1 MSFETVFGNII
12 SIFSL
17 IVTVSIIILSV
28 KKLAETKN
36 KVLSVFFT
44 FAMVSY
50 FMSEVYYFAYNF
62 LIPDT
67 RMPFAA
73 NEIAEA
79 SMILLLCAVL
89 ETTIGRERKF
99 DIGAF
104 IFSTVFIGV
113 NIALWILWAGE
124 WAKNIIFGL
133 PYIYFL
139 YLLIKGVMKTKA
151 ASGKEIII
159 AVVLSTAILAG
170 EAIAPAMNDTVR
182 PIIEISCYPL
192 MYILWILIC
201 VKTIATLRKE
211 NKNQGEAIFL
221 SFTLHIW
228 TMLLMF
234 MSADIFYNIANIMY
248 ICVLPLMYLA
258 FKKELSKDD
267 IR

>member
-12 SIFSL
+12 SILSL

-28 KKLAETKN
+28 RKLTEKKN

-89 ETTIGRERKF
+89 ETTLGKERK
-99 DIGAF
+99 INIPAL

-113 NIALWILWAGE
+113 NIALWIIWADE
-124 WAKNIIFGL
+124 WIKNILFGL
-133 PYIYFL
+133 PYIYYL
-139 YLLIKGVMKTKA
+139 YLLIKGVIKTKA
-151 ASGKEIII
+151 ASGKEIFT
-159 AVVLSTAILAG
+159 AAALSVVILIG
-170 EAIAPAMNDTVR
+170 EAIAIAMNDTVR
-182 PIIEISCYPL
+182 PIIEISCYPF
-192 MYILWILIC
+192 MYILWIFIL
-201 VKTIATLRKE
+201 VKTVKTLRKE
-211 NKNQGEAIFL
+211 DKNNAEAIYL
-221 SFTLHIW
+221 SFALHIW

-234 MSADIFYNIANIMY
+234 MSADIFYNVANIMY
-248 ICVLPLMYLA
+248 IIVLPMMYLA

-267 IR
+267 IC

>member
-89 ETTIGRERKF
+89 ETTLGKERKF

-104 IFSTVFIGV
+104 IFSTVFIGL

-124 WAKNIIFGL
+124 WAKNILFGL

-139 YLLIKGVMKTKA
+139 YLLIKGLVKTKVVT
-151 ASGKEIII
+151 SKEIVL
-159 AVVLSTAILAG
+159 ATVLSICVFVG
-170 EAIAPAMNDTVR
+170 EAIAPAMNDTIG
-182 PIIEISCYPL
+182 PIVEKSCYPF

-201 VKTIATLRKE
+201 IKTIATLRKE
-211 NKNQGEAIFL
+211 DKNQGEAIYL

-234 MSADIFYNIANIMY
+234 MSADIYYNIANIMY

>member
-12 SIFSL
+12 SILSL

-28 KKLAETKN
+28 RKLTETKN

-89 ETTIGRERKF
+89 ETTLGKERK
-99 DIGAF
+99 INIPAF
-104 IFSTVFIGV
+104 IFSTVFIGI
-113 NIALWILWAGE
+113 NIVLWIFWSDE
-124 WAKNIIFGL
+124 WIKNILFGL

-139 YLLIKGVMKTKA
+139 YLLIKGVIKTKA
-151 ASGKEIII
+151 ASGKELII
-159 AVVLSTAILAG
+159 AAVLSFVSLTG
-170 EAIAPAMNDTVR
+170 EAIAFATQDTFGSTV
-182 PIIEISCYPL
+182 EICCYPF
-192 MYILWILIC
+192 MYLLWIFIL
-201 VKTIATLRKE
+201 VKVIKSLRKE
-211 NKNQGEAIFL
+211 NANQSESIYL

-234 MSADIFYNIANIMY
+234 MSADVFYNIANIMY
-248 ICVLPLMYLA
+248 IIVLILMYLA
-258 FKKELSKDD
+258 FKKELSEDD
-267 IR
+267 IC

>member
-12 SIFSL
+12 SILSL

-28 KKLAETKN
+28 RKLTETKN

-89 ETTIGRERKF
+89 ETTLGKERKIK
-99 DIGAF
+99 IGAL
-104 IFSTVFIGV
+104 IFSTVFIGI
-113 NIALWILWAGE
+113 NMALWIMWSDE
-124 WAKNIIFGL
+124 WIKNILFGL

-139 YLLIKGVMKTKA
+139 YLLIKGVIKTKA
-151 ASGKEIII
+151 ASNREII
-159 AVVLSTAILAG
+159 AAAVLSAVILAG
-170 EAIAPAMNDTVR
+170 EAIAVSMNDTVR
-182 PIIEISCYPL
+182 PIVEISCYPL
-192 MYILWILIC
+192 MYLLWIFIL
-201 VKTIATLRKE
+201 VKVIKSLRKE
-211 NKNQGEAIFL
+211 NANQGEAIYL

-234 MSADIFYNIANIMY
+234 MSADVFYNIANIMY
-248 ICVLPLMYLA
+248 IIVLPLMYLA

>member
-12 SIFSL
+12 SILSL

-89 ETTIGRERKF
+89 ETTLGKDRKF
-99 DIGAF
+99 NIPAF

-170 EAIAPAMNDTVR
+170 EAIAPTMNDTLR

-211 NKNQGEAIFL
+211 NKNQGEAIYL

>member
-12 SIFSL
+12 SILSL
-17 IVTVSIIILSV
+17 TVTVSIIILSV
-28 KKLAETKN
+28 KKMTETKN

-89 ETTIGRERKF
+89 ETVLGKDKKSEF
-99 DIGAF
+99 PAL

-113 NIALWILWAGE
+113 NIVLWIVWADE
-124 WAKNIIFGL
+124 WLKNIIFGL

-139 YLLIKGVMKTKA
+139 YLLIRGVIKTKA
-151 ASGKEIII
+151 VSTKDMVI
-159 AVVLSTAILAG
+159 AAVISFLAFTG
-170 EAIAPAMNDTVR
+170 EAIAITMNGTFKT
-182 PIIEISCYPL
+182 IFELSCYPL
-192 MYILWILIC
+192 LYILWIFIF
-201 VKTIATLRKE
+201 VKTINSLRKDGQD
-211 NKNQGEAIFL
+211 QGEAVYL

-228 TMLLMF
+228 TMLSMF
-234 MSADIFYNIANIMY
+234 MSDGIFYNIANIMY
-248 ICVLPLMYLA
+248 IVVLPLMYLA

>member
-12 SIFSL
+12 SILSL
-17 IVTVSIIILSV
+17 TVTISIIILSV
-28 KKLAETKN
+28 RKLTEKKN

-89 ETTIGRERKF
+89 ETTLGKDRKF
-99 DIGAF
+99 NIPAF
-104 IFSTVFIGV
+104 IFSTVFIGA

-159 AVVLSTAILAG
+159 AVVLSTIILAG
-170 EAIAPAMNDTVR
+170 EAIAPAMNDTLK
-182 PIIEISCYPL
+182 PIIEISCYPF

-201 VKTIATLRKE
+201 VKTITTLRKE
-211 NKNQGEAIFL
+211 NKNQGEAIYL

>member
-12 SIFSL
+12 SILSL

-28 KKLAETKN
+28 RKLTESKN

-89 ETTIGRERKF
+89 ETTLGKERKIK
-99 DIGAF
+99 IGAL
-104 IFSTVFIGV
+104 IFSTVFIGI
-113 NIALWILWAGE
+113 NMALWIMWSDE
-124 WAKNIIFGL
+124 WIKNILFGL

-139 YLLIKGVMKTKA
+139 YLLIKGVIKTKA
-151 ASGKEIII
+151 ASNREII
-159 AVVLSTAILAG
+159 AAAVLSAVIFAG
-170 EAIAPAMNDTVR
+170 EAIAVSMNDTVR
-182 PIIEISCYPL
+182 PIVEISCYPL
-192 MYILWILIC
+192 MYLLWIFIL
-201 VKTIATLRKE
+201 VKVIKSLRKE
-211 NKNQGEAIFL
+211 NANQGEAIYL

-234 MSADIFYNIANIMY
+234 MSADVFYNIANIMY
-248 ICVLPLMYLA
+248 IIVLPLMYLA

>member
-12 SIFSL
+12 SILSL
-17 IVTVSIIILSV
+17 IVTFSIIILSV
-28 KKLAETKN
+28 RKLTEKKN

-89 ETTIGRERKF
+89 ETTLGKDRKF
-99 DIGAF
+99 YVSAF

-113 NIALWILWAGE
+113 NIALWIIWAGE
-124 WAKNIIFGL
+124 LAKNIIFGL

-170 EAIAPAMNDTVR
+170 ESIAPAMNDTLK

-192 MYILWILIC
+192 MYILWILIFI
-201 VKTIATLRKE
+201 KTVITLRKE
-211 NKNQGEAIFL
+211 DKNQSEAIYL
-221 SFTLHIW
+221 SFALHIW

-234 MSADIFYNIANIMY
+234 MSADIFYNVANIMY
-248 ICVLPLMYLA
+248 ILVMPLMYLA

>member
-1 MSFETVFGNII
+1 
-12 SIFSL
+12 
-17 IVTVSIIILSV
+17 
-28 KKLAETKN
+28 
-36 KVLSVFFT
+36 
-44 FAMVSY
+44 
-50 FMSEVYYFAYNF
+50 MSEVYYFAYNF

-89 ETTIGRERKF
+89 ETTLGKDRKF
-99 DIGAF
+99 NIGAF

-113 NIALWILWAGE
+113 NIAIWILWAGE

-139 YLLIKGVMKTKA
+139 YLLIVGVVKTKA
-151 ASGKEIII
+151 VSNKEIII
-159 AVVLSTAILAG
+159 AIILSICILAG
-170 EAIAPAMNDTVR
+170 EAIALGMNDTLR
-182 PIIEISCYPL
+182 SIIEISCYPF
-192 MYILWILIC
+192 MYILWIFIL
-201 VKTIATLRKE
+201 VKTIKTLRKE
-211 NKNQGEAIFL
+211 DKKQGESIYL

-248 ICVLPLMYLA
+248 ICVLPLMYIA

>member
-12 SIFSL
+12 SVLSL
-17 IVTVSIIILSV
+17 IITVSIIILSA
-28 KKLAETKN
+28 KKLTETNN

-50 FMSEVYYFAYNF
+50 FMSEVYYFAYNL

-89 ETTIGRERKF
+89 ETTLGRERK
-99 DIGAF
+99 INLPAL

-113 NIALWILWAGE
+113 NIALWILWSGE
-124 WAKNIIFGL
+124 WIKNTIFGL

-151 ASGKEIII
+151 ASGKEIVI
-159 AVVLSTAILAG
+159 AIVLSVCILAG
-170 EAIAPAMNDTVR
+170 ESIAPAMNDTVR
-182 PIIEISCYPL
+182 PIIEISCYPF

-201 VKTIATLRKE
+201 IKAIGMLRKE
-211 NKNQGEAIFL
+211 DKNRGEAVYL

-234 MSADIFYNIANIMY
+234 MSSGIFFNIANIMY
-248 ICVLPLMYLA
+248 MLVLPLMYLS

-267 IR
+267 LR

>member
-12 SIFSL
+12 SILSL

-28 KKLAETKN
+28 RKLTETKN

-79 SMILLLCAVL
+79 SMILLICAVL
-89 ETTIGRERKF
+89 ETTLGKEKKLNF
-99 DIGAF
+99 PAF
-104 IFSTVFIGV
+104 AFSTVFIGF
-113 NIALWILWAGE
+113 NIVLWIFWSDE
-124 WAKNIIFGL
+124 WIKNILFGL
-133 PYIYFL
+133 PYVYFL
-139 YLLIKGVMKTKA
+139 YLLIKGAIKSKV
-151 ASGKEIII
+151 ASKKELAI
-159 AVVLSTAILAG
+159 AVFLSSVSLVG
-170 EAIAPAMNDTVR
+170 EAIAFAMNDTVGA
-182 PIIEISCYPL
+182 IIETSCYPI
-192 MYILWILIC
+192 MYLLWIFIL
-201 VKTIATLRKE
+201 VKTIKSLRKADD
-211 NKNQGEAIFL
+211 NRGETIYL
-221 SFTLHIW
+221 SFALHFW

-234 MSADIFYNIANIMY
+234 MSGGVFYNIANIMY
-248 ICVLPLMYLA
+248 IAVLTLMYLA

>member
-89 ETTIGRERKF
+89 ETALGKDKKIN
-99 DIGAF
+99 IPAAL
-104 IFSTVFIGV
+104 FSTVFIGI
-113 NIALWILWAGE
+113 NMALWIMWAGE
-124 WAKNIIFGL
+124 WIKNIIFGL

-151 ASGKEIII
+151 ASSKEIIT
-159 AVVLSTAILAG
+159 ATVLSICVMAG
-170 EAIAPAMNDTVR
+170 EAIAIFLNDTVR
-182 PIIEISCYPL
+182 PIVETGCYPF

-201 VKTIATLRKE
+201 IKTIATLRKE
-211 NKNQGEAIFL
+211 DKNQGEAIYL

-234 MSADIFYNIANIMY
+234 MSGGIFFNIANILYM
-248 ICVLPLMYLA
+248 CVLPLMYFA
-258 FKKELSKDD
+258 FNKELSKDD

>member
-36 KVLSVFFT
+36 KVLSAFFT

-89 ETTIGRERKF
+89 ETTLGKDRKF
-99 DIGAF
+99 NIPAF
-104 IFSTVFIGV
+104 IFSTVFIGI
-113 NIALWILWAGE
+113 NIVFWILWAGE
-124 WAKNIIFGL
+124 WTKNIIFGL

-159 AVVLSTAILAG
+159 AVVLITIILIG
-170 EAIAPAMNDTVR
+170 EAIATATYDTVG
-182 PIIEISCYPL
+182 PIFEICCFPF
-192 MYILWILIC
+192 MYILWILIFI
-201 VKTIATLRKE
+201 KTIATLRKE
-211 NKNQGEAIFL
+211 DKNQGEAIYL

-228 TMLLMF
+228 TMLSMF
-234 MSADIFYNIANIMY
+234 MSGGIFFNIANILY

>member
-12 SIFSL
+12 SILSL

-28 KKLAETKN
+28 RKLTEKKN

-89 ETTIGRERKF
+89 ETVLGKERK
-99 DIGAF
+99 INIPAL

-113 NIALWILWAGE
+113 NIALWVMWADE
-124 WAKNIIFGL
+124 WIKNILFGL
-133 PYIYFL
+133 PYIYYL
-139 YLLIKGVMKTKA
+139 YLLLKGVIKTKA
-151 ASGKEIII
+151 ASSKEIIF
-159 AVVLSTAILAG
+159 AAACSSLVFVL
-170 EAIAPAMNDTVR
+170 EAIAYATYDTVG
-182 PIIEISCYPL
+182 PIVEISCYPF
-192 MYILWILIC
+192 MYILWILI
-201 VKTIATLRKE
+201 VIKTIYTLRKE
-211 NKNQGEAIFL
+211 DKNNGEAMYL

-234 MSADIFYNIANIMY
+234 MSADIFYNVANIMY
-248 ICVLPLMYLA
+248 ILVMPLMYLA